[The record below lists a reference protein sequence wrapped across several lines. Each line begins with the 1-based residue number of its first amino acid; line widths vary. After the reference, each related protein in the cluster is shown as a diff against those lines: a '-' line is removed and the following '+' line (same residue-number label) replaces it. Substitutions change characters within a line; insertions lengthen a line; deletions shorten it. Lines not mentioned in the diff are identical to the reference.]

1 MWLPENRKQHKW
13 LAFCLCRGHSRSSLL
28 LNALSL
34 GESLNSQ
41 KWLLLFP
48 GNFLGD
54 VCGIT
59 HSVFLGGYAESEAM
73 SPRWAEQGLAWPPA
87 AYRGLRSRGASQG
100 LRKLYSEHQCSMVVS
115 VGFLPFF
122 FFLTFNREVLS
133 RHTLVLISALMKP
146 AQAVFPWHL
155 PEILWGQLHSL
166 PLIILTIFRANCQ
179 GTYSIP
185 SFYVFNS
192 FSLPI
197 SIYIEVFFFFK
208 EIPSSFY
215 QW

>member
-1 MWLPENRKQHKW
+1 MWNNPFSLPGR
-13 LAFCLCRGHSRSSLL
+13 LCRVWSYEPQMGWAGPGLTTSSLQGPEKQGSFPRTQKAL
-28 LNALSL
+28 LRASMLH
-34 GESLNSQ
+34 GC
-41 KWLLLFP
+41 F
-48 GNFLGD
+48 
-54 VCGIT
+54 CG
-59 HSVFLGGYAESEAM
+59 
-73 SPRWAEQGLAWPPA
+73 
-87 AYRGLRSRGASQG
+87 
-100 LRKLYSEHQCSMVVS
+100 VS
-115 VGFLPFF
+115 AFF

-197 SIYIEVFFFFK
+197 SIYIEVFFFFLRDTVIILPMIK
-208 EIPSSFY
+208 LG
-215 QW
+215 QVMKL

>member
-1 MWLPENRKQHKW
+1 MWLPENWKQHKW

-28 LNALSL
+28 LNALGL

-87 AYRGLRSRGASQG
+87 AYRGLRSRESLPRTQQALLRASMPHG
-100 LRKLYSEHQCSMVVS
+100 CFCGVS
-115 VGFLPFF
+115 AFF

-166 PLIILTIFRANCQ
+166 PLIILTIFRADCQ

-185 SFYVFNS
+185 AFYIFNS

-197 SIYIEVFFFFK
+197 SIYTWSVVFF
-208 EIPSSFY
+208 
-215 QW
+215 

>member
-1 MWLPENRKQHKW
+1 MQSLKLWAPDGLSRAWPDHPQPTGAWEAGELPKDSESFTPSINAPWLFLW
-13 LAFCLCRGHSRSSLL
+13 GFCL
-28 LNALSL
+28 
-34 GESLNSQ
+34 
-41 KWLLLFP
+41 
-48 GNFLGD
+48 
-54 VCGIT
+54 
-59 HSVFLGGYAESEAM
+59 
-73 SPRWAEQGLAWPPA
+73 
-87 AYRGLRSRGASQG
+87 
-100 LRKLYSEHQCSMVVS
+100 
-115 VGFLPFF
+115 FF